1 MEYLI
6 LPGCFLLTA
15 LIFVS
20 LGYYMGRKT
29 ITDKP
34 LVEKQF
40 NPKSKEEP
48 EESEIQRCLHKDVE

>member
-1 MEYLI
+1 
-6 LPGCFLLTA
+6 
-15 LIFVS
+15 
-20 LGYYMGRKT
+20 MGRKT